1 MWVTKGAVR
10 RRGAIPEVAFV
21 TEYSNQLRVSLSI
34 FFDFF
39 DDKTRSI
46 GGTITDDDD
55 LALQSFG
62 KGRNQCPVQQSANK
76 FLFIEERDQNGYE
89 SLRHVRCGIR

>member
-1 MWVTKGAVR
+1 MWVSKAAVR

-21 TEYSNQLRVSLSI
+21 TEYSNQLRVLLRI
-34 FFDFF
+34 FF

-62 KGRNQCPVQQSANK
+62 KGRRQCPVQQSANK

-89 SLRHVRCGIR
+89 RLRHVRCGIR